1 MHCGELACKS
11 GHGSFAE
18 SVHIYQSSD
27 AVGGTLLKAS
37 SISIVPIDK
46 NTPFCFCSLL
56 RVKPRPGAVSVI
68 C

>member
-18 SVHIYQSSD
+18 SVHIYQSSG
-27 AVGGTLLKAS
+27 AVGVNIAEAS
-37 SISIVPIDK
+37 NISIVPIDK
-46 NTPFCFCSLL
+46 NMPSCFCSLL
-56 RVKPRPGAVSVI
+56 RVKPGAVSVI